1 MVSSEWKSG
10 TRTPSSMIIGAS
22 SSTKL
27 DRPRRLM
34 LCGRPFRSS
43 CIVSIGASWRRTC
56 HALCAPDLSICS
68 AVIRN
73 VPGGC
78 GMLSLCLAATPHPSS
93 EASIDAVSAF
103 MRGLPVRGRRPV
115 QLQPYTHVSPRER
128 QGIANARARVS
139 SRAMLQLTAL
149 LLVAQVQVPPPRGY
163 VNDFAGVL
171 DSTSVAHM
179 EAVIAEVRAKTR
191 GEIAVVTLPD
201 IDDRPAADVALE
213 IGRRWGVGA
222 KGEAGDPA
230 KNLGVVVLLVPL
242 KNHRPGTGQI
252 FIATGRGAEGF
263 LTDARVGRI
272 RDAMTPY
279 LAREEYGAG
288 LAYGVDLIAQAF
300 AQEFGVT
307 LDAAPP
313 GARPV
318 ERDVS
323 FPSRAVLFWLIFAV
337 VFTLA
342 QLARRRGRRG
352 RRIWWVGG
360 GWGGGGWGGGWG
372 GGGGGGGGGFG
383 GVGGGGGVFGRG
395 AGGGLL
401 YWPRNHRRA
410 NLAGGGA

>member
-1 MVSSEWKSG
+1 
-10 TRTPSSMIIGAS
+10 
-22 SSTKL
+22 
-27 DRPRRLM
+27 M
-34 LCGRPFRSS
+34 L
-43 CIVSIGASWRRTC
+43 A
-56 HALCAPDLSICS
+56 ALCC
-68 AVIRN
+68 
-73 VPGGC
+73 
-78 GMLSLCLAATPHPSS
+78 
-93 EASIDAVSAF
+93 
-103 MRGLPVRGRRPV
+103 
-115 QLQPYTHVSPRER
+115 
-128 QGIANARARVS
+128 
-139 SRAMLQLTAL
+139 AL
-149 LLVAQVQVPPPRGY
+149 LQITVPSPRGY

-171 DSTSVAHM
+171 DATSVAHM
-179 EAVIAEVRAKTR
+179 TSVITELREKTR
-191 GEIAVVTLPD
+191 GEIAVVTLAD
-201 IDDRPAADVALE
+201 IADRPAADVARQ
-213 IGRRWGVGA
+213 IGRQWGVGA

-318 ERDVS
+318 ERDGS

-337 VFTLA
+337 VFALA

-352 RRIWWVGG
+352 RRIQGHTE
-360 GWGGGGWGGGWG
+360 
-372 GGGGGGGGGFG
+372 
-383 GVGGGGGVFGRG
+383 
-395 AGGGLL
+395 L
-401 YWPRNHRRA
+401 
-410 NLAGGGA
+410 